1 MALCGLEQLRI
12 PKTII
17 AETESHLRKHA
28 LLNEEGIIVW
38 SGVIEKEAKIVRM
51 CLHPRQHCTAVGV
64 DVPIEEAQRI
74 NEVLNE
80 MDETLLA
87 QIHSHPGDAFHSY
100 TDNNFAITF
109 TLGFVSIVV
118 PFFGRQGVSDLCR
131 CSIWVHEGYGK
142 WRMLSEDETKT
153 AMIIIE

>member
-1 MALCGLEQLRI
+1 MRLPDLKHLRI
-12 PKTII
+12 PRAII
-17 AETESHLRKHA
+17 AETELHLQRHA
-28 LLNEEGIIVW
+28 LVNEEGLVVW
-38 SGVIEKEAKIVRM
+38 SGVLEKDARIVRT
-51 CLHPRQHCTAVGV
+51 CLHPRQRCTVVGV

-118 PFFGRQGVSDLCR
+118 PFFGRQGLSDLCR

>member
-28 LLNEEGIIVW
+28 LLNEEGIVVW
-38 SGVIEKEAKIVRM
+38 SGVIEKDTKIVRM
-51 CLHPRQHCTAVGV
+51 CLHPRQRCTAVGV

-74 NEVLNE
+74 NEILNE
-80 MDETLLA
+80 KGETLLA
-87 QIHSHPGDAFHSY
+87 QVHSHPGGAFHSH

-118 PFFGRQGVSDLCR
+118 PFFGRQGLSDLSR
-131 CSIWVHEGYGK
+131 CGIWVHEGYGK
-142 WRMLSEDETKT
+142 WRRLSEDETKT
-153 AMIIIE
+153 AMTIIE